1 MYSKKIKTN
10 RKKMKSNRKTFGI
23 IIIGNEILSGK
34 TLDTNSHLI
43 CSELNNVGMVCK
55 EIVTIP
61 DVEKIISEKVN
72 LFRQKF
78 DFVFTTG
85 GIGPTHDDKTSSAIS
100 SAFGDSLILNKE
112 AKKRLEK
119 HYSDDV
125 LTNARLK
132 MAYIPSR
139 AKLIDNPVSIAPG
152 FFIENVF
159 VFPGVPKILE
169 VMLEDVLKRFKKNQ
183 KKFIKKIITTTLSEG
198 IIGEYL
204 ADVQINYS
212 DLEIGSYPYFKK
224 NSFGVSL
231 VITGESI
238 KRVKEACGLLITYLD
253 KKKGNPRLF

>member
-1 MYSKKIKTN
+1 
-10 RKKMKSNRKTFGI
+10 MKSNRKTFGV

-43 CSELNNVGMVCK
+43 CTELNNVGMVCK

-61 DVEKIISEKVN
+61 DIEKIISEKVN

-78 DFVFTTG
+78 DYVFTTG
-85 GIGPTHDDKTSSAIS
+85 GIGPTHDDKTSSAVS
-100 SAFGDSLILNKE
+100 AAFGDKLKLNKE

-132 MAYIPSR
+132 MAYVPSR

-152 FFIENVF
+152 FYIENVF
-159 VFPGVPKILE
+159 IFPGVPKILE
-169 VMLEDVLKRFKKNQ
+169 VMLMDVLKKFKKNQ

-198 IIGEYL
+198 IIGEYVES
-204 ADVQINYS
+204 VQKKFI

-231 VITGESI
+231 VITGECI
-238 KRVKEACGLLITYLD
+238 KRVTEVCDLLTMYLE
-253 KKKGNPRLF
+253 KNNGNPRLF

>member
-1 MYSKKIKTN
+1 
-10 RKKMKSNRKTFGI
+10 MKSNRKTFGI

-43 CSELNNVGMVCK
+43 CTELNNLGMICK

-61 DVEKIISEKVN
+61 DIEKIISEKVN

-85 GIGPTHDDKTSSAIS
+85 GIGPTHDDKTSSAVS
-100 SAFGDSLILNKE
+100 EAFGDTLELNKE

-132 MAYIPSR
+132 MAYVPSR
-139 AKLIDNPVSIAPG
+139 ARLIDNPVSIAPG
-152 FFIENVF
+152 FYIENVY

-169 VMLEDVLKRFKKNQ
+169 VMLMDVLKKFKKTQ
-183 KKFIKKIITTTLSEG
+183 KQFIKKIITTTLSEG
-198 IIGEYL
+198 IIGEYVES
-204 ADVQINYS
+204 VQKKFI

-231 VITGESI
+231 VITGECI
-238 KRVKEACGLLITYLD
+238 KRVTEVCDLLTMYLE
-253 KKKGNPRLF
+253 KKNGNPRLF

>member
-1 MYSKKIKTN
+1 
-10 RKKMKSNRKTFGI
+10 MKSNRKNFGI

-43 CSELNNVGMVCK
+43 CTELNNVGMVCK

-61 DVEKIISEKVN
+61 DIEEIILSKVN

-85 GIGPTHDDKTSSAIS
+85 GIGPTHDDKTSNAICR
-100 SAFGDSLILNKE
+100 AFGDSLKLNKE

-132 MAYIPSR
+132 MAYVPSR

-152 FFIENVF
+152 FYLENVF

-169 VMLEDVLKRFKKNQ
+169 VMLKDVMKKFKKHK
-183 KKFIKKIITTTLSEG
+183 KKFIKKIITTILSEG
-198 IIGEYL
+198 IIGEYIES
-204 ADVQINYS
+204 VQKQFS

-231 VITGESI
+231 VITGENT
-238 KRVKEACGLLITYLD
+238 KRVEEVCDLLITYL
-253 KKKGNPRLF
+253 KRNKGTPRLF